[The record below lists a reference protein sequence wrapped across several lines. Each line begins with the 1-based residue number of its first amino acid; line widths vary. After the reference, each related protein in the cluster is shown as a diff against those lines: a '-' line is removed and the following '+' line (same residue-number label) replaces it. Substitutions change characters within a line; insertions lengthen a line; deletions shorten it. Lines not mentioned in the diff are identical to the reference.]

1 MCLREVVTMDK
12 NRGYKAYNKFV
23 SELLVDESIREEVIT
38 KISSFLKYGNVCFEG
53 NNLFGKCFDFEKREP
68 GWLVPSFCART
79 ACFSCFL
86 GGMVYL

>member
-1 MCLREVVTMDK
+1 MDK

-53 NNLFGKCFDFEKREP
+53 NI
-68 GWLVPSFCART
+68 WLDKVEELQKD
-79 ACFSCFL
+79 FL
-86 GGMVYL
+86 GVIQN

>member
-53 NNLFGKCFDFEKREP
+53 NNLFGKCFVVLDICINFA
-68 GWLVPSFCART
+68 PSLSLAYIPIGQEAGRT
-79 ACFSCFL
+79 HT
-86 GGMVYL
+86 

>member
-38 KISSFLKYGNVCFEG
+38 KISS
-53 NNLFGKCFDFEKREP
+53 
-68 GWLVPSFCART
+68 
-79 ACFSCFL
+79 
-86 GGMVYL
+86 

>member
-53 NNLFGKCFDFEKREP
+53 NNLFGKCFDFEKTEYLEIKYDKN
-68 GWLVPSFCART
+68 GFVYNHTEGECRT
-79 ACFSCFL
+79 I
-86 GGMVYL
+86 